1 MIKLSIGGRGK
12 LVWAGRPSVS
22 VFYALY
28 GVVSLVIIGVLAGLE
43 LWFSN
48 YTNIGSNI
56 FPQNFVMGGTSIPYP
71 IEIATAILVLLV
83 YIGQAVH

>member
-1 MIKLSIGGRGK
+1 MSKPSIGGRGK

-28 GVVSLVIIGVLAGLE
+28 AVVCLIIIGLLVGFE

-48 YTNIGSNI
+48 STNLGSKI
-56 FPQNFVMGGTSIPYP
+56 FPINFVFGGTTIPYP
-71 IEIATAILVLLV
+71 VEDRNGNLGI
-83 YIGQAVH
+83 IGVHW